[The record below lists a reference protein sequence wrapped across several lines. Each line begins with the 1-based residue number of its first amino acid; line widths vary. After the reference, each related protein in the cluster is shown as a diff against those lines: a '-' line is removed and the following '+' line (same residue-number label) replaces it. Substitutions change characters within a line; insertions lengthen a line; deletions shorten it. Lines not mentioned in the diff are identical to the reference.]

1 MRFQTFRLA
10 QAVLVITLLMA
21 GAPVL
26 AQDRPADAPGGD
38 PPASTSPGWVSQTG
52 KKAVEIGAQPVRDI
66 GFNRRDI
73 PDILVKAQTD
83 PYSLKGLKTCRQ
95 MAAEVTGL
103 NAVLGPDYI
112 VGNELKESRAGRL
125 AAAGGRTV
133 VNSII
138 PFRGLVREISGAAPA
153 ERRLDAAVQAG
164 LARRGFIR
172 GVHARQGC
180 RNRF

>member
-1 MRFQTFRLA
+1 MIFRTS
-10 QAVLVITLLMA
+10 QLVRATLGLTLLMA
-21 GAPVL
+21 GAPAL
-26 AQDRPADAPGGD
+26 AQNHPAEP
-38 PPASTSPGWVSQTG
+38 PPAEAPAATSPGWMSKTG
-52 KKAVEIGAQPVRDI
+52 TKAVEIGGQPVRDI

-73 PDILVKAQTD
+73 PEILVKAQDD

-95 MAAEVTGL
+95 MAAEVTAL